1 MYTSKM
7 QKTKGI
13 PRWWDWTSVA
23 LLFLMVETSA
33 SRLVATNWTE
43 FLFLGQTL
51 AYIGFTV
58 GAALGYSRFK
68 VRIARLISFLYMVIF
83 LPLQWTLVIDQD
95 TSLEEQFASLGGRL
109 YFSYSDFFA
118 GRAVEDPIFFITLIT
133 LGFWIVGASAGFWL
147 VRRQNYLAVV
157 LPSAIVLF
165 VIQTYDN
172 FGEGRIWII
181 AFFAFL
187 ALLLLGR
194 LNHLANKNSW
204 LERRVFLS
212 PDNNIDLTGI
222 MTVAAALIIFVA
234 WTPPASLT
242 GLDSAIRTWNR
253 VTQPWRDLTERMENA
268 ISALE
273 SPSGG
278 VRGEFYG
285 SEIALGR
292 GFPLSDSV
300 MFRVQAPDLPAG
312 EKPPRYYWR
321 GYTYDYFSG
330 AQWYTTG
337 STLEDYS
344 PADGLS
350 VPLPLQVPG
359 LARFV
364 FRTGESV
371 FSLVY
376 APSQPAWFSRQ
387 GSVRSLPAGGSKE
400 VISLYATPYLQAG
413 EVYQVDALL
422 INPNVQQ
429 LREAGQA
436 YPVWVTDKYLLLPS
450 DFSPRIA
457 ELASQLTAEA
467 GNPYDK
473 AVAVT
478 RYLRDNIEYVESLP
492 QPPRNQDLLEWMLF
506 DNKQAY
512 CVYYA
517 SAEVMMLRSLGIPAR
532 MAVGFA
538 EGERISNER
547 RGDEGS
553 GDKRSGDEYTVLKK
567 DAHAWPEVY
576 FPGIGWVEF
585 EPTGGQPALSR
596 PFPPREDENLGT
608 PLRDL
613 PLLDGGEDLRDDFR
627 GLDEEGNVAVPEQVE
642 VQPLNPGWY
651 LIPILIAFAALTVY
665 FSRRYSV
672 PDRIPVFL
680 RATYE
685 RSGVQTPA
693 WIVNWER
700 WVGISSIERAFES
713 VNFSLRLLNKP
724 MPMDAT
730 PVERAQGLQ
739 KLLPKAESEI
749 AALLDEH
756 QTSLYTS
763 RKADALR
770 ARHAAMRIRWQ
781 ALNEWLRYL
790 LEGRPV
796 ESS

>member
-7 QKTKGI
+7 QKTMGI

-23 LLFLMVETSA
+23 LLFFMVETSA
-33 SRLVATNWTE
+33 SRLVATNWTG

-68 VRIARLISFLYMVIF
+68 VRIARWLSFLYMVVF
-83 LPLQWTLVIDQD
+83 LPLEWKLLVDQNV
-95 TSLEEQFASLGGRL
+95 SLEEQFASLGGRL

-118 GRAVEDPIFFITLIT
+118 GRPVEDPLFFITLIT
-133 LGFWIVGASAGFWL
+133 LGFWLIGASAGFWL
-147 VRRQNYLAVV
+147 VRRQNYLAAVI
-157 LPSAIVLF
+157 PSGIVLL
-165 VIQTYDN
+165 VIQAYDN
-172 FGEGRIWII
+172 VGGGRIWII

-194 LNHLANKNSW
+194 LNYLADKNSW

-212 PDNNIDLTGI
+212 SDNNIDLTGI
-222 MTVAAALIIFVA
+222 MTVTAALIIFAA

-253 VTQPWRDLTERMENA
+253 ITQPWRDLTERLENA
-268 ISALE
+268 VSALE

-285 SEIALGR
+285 TEITLGR

-300 MFRVQAPDLPAG
+300 MFRVQTPDLPG
-312 EKPPRYYWR
+312 DQKPPRYYWR
-321 GYTYDYFSG
+321 GYTYNYFIG
-330 AQWYTTG
+330 DQWYTTG
-337 STLEDYS
+337 SSLEEYS
-344 PADGLS
+344 PAEGLS
-350 VPLPLQVPG
+350 VPLPLQIPEPS
-359 LARFV
+359 RFI

-387 GSVRSLPAGGSKE
+387 GSVRSLPAGGRRE
-400 VISLYATPYLQAG
+400 VISLYAAPYLQAG

-422 INPNVQQ
+422 INPNVRQ

-436 YPVWVTDKYLLLPS
+436 YPAWVTDKYLQLPS

-457 ELASQLTAEA
+457 DLAGELTAA
-467 GNPYDK
+467 ADTPYDK
-473 AVAVT
+473 AVAIT

-506 DNKQAY
+506 ENRQAY

-517 SAEVMMLRSLGIPAR
+517 SAEVLMLRSLGIPAR

-538 EGERISNER
+538 QGEGRFSEET
-547 RGDEGS
+547 GA
-553 GDKRSGDEYTVLKK
+553 EYIVRKK

-596 PFPPREDENLGT
+596 PFPPRDGENLGT
-608 PLRDL
+608 PIRNL
-613 PLLDGGEDLRDDFR
+613 PLPDGDENLREDFR
-627 GLDEEGNVAVPEQVE
+627 GLQEDGDVAVPEQAE
-642 VQPLNPGWY
+642 VQPLNPSLY
-651 LIPILIAFAALTVY
+651 LIPLFIAFAALTVY

-672 PDRIPVFL
+672 PDRIPVLL
-680 RATYE
+680 RAAYE
-685 RSGVQTPA
+685 RSGVPA
-693 WIVNWER
+693 PVWVLNWER
-700 WVGISSIERAFES
+700 WAGISSIERAFES

-724 MPMDAT
+724 MPLDAT
-730 PVERAQGLQ
+730 PVERAQGL
-739 KLLPKAESEI
+739 KRLLPKAEKEI

-770 ARHAAMRIRWQ
+770 ARRAAMRIRWQ
-781 ALNEWLRYL
+781 ALFERLRYL

-796 ESS
+796 ESP

>member
-1 MYTSKM
+1 M
-7 QKTKGI
+7 QKAKGI

-51 AYIGFTV
+51 AYIGYTV
-58 GAALGYSRFK
+58 GVTLGYTRYK
-68 VRIARLISFLYMVIF
+68 VRIARLISFLYMVVF

-95 TSLEEQFASLGGRL
+95 ASLEEQFASLGGRL

-118 GRAVEDPIFFITLIT
+118 GRPVEDPVFFITLIT

-147 VRRQNYLAVV
+147 VRRQNYLAAV
-157 LPSAIVLF
+157 LPSAVVLL
-165 VIQTYDN
+165 VIQAYDN
-172 FGEGRIWII
+172 LGAGRIWII
-181 AFFAFL
+181 AFFALL
-187 ALLLLGR
+187 ALFLLGR

-222 MTVAAALIIFVA
+222 MTVAAALIVIVA
-234 WTPPASLT
+234 WTPPASLS

-253 VTQPWRDLTERMENA
+253 VTQPWRDFTESLENA

-285 SEIALGR
+285 TEIALGR

-300 MFRVQAPDLPAG
+300 MFRVQVPDLPEG
-312 EKPPRYYWR
+312 QKPPRYYWR
-321 GYTYDYFSG
+321 GYSYDYFVED
-330 AQWYTTG
+330 QWYTTG
-337 STLEDYS
+337 SVLEDYS
-344 PADGLS
+344 PADGLT
-350 VPLPLQVPG
+350 VPLPLEVPAP
-359 LARFV
+359 ARFV
-364 FRTGESV
+364 IQTGDLT

-376 APSQPAWFSRQ
+376 APSQPVWFSRQ
-387 GSVRSLPAGGSKE
+387 GSVRNLPAGGSKD
-400 VISLYATPYLQAG
+400 VISLYASPSLKAG
-413 EVYQVDALL
+413 EVYQVDAILN
-422 INPNVQQ
+422 NPNVQQ

-436 YPVWVTDKYLLLPS
+436 YPLWVTDKYLQLPS

-457 ELASQLTAEA
+457 DLAAELTAEFD
-467 GNPYDK
+467 NPYDK
-473 AVAVT
+473 TAAIT
-478 RYLRDNIEYVESLP
+478 RYLRENIEYVESLP
-492 QPPRNQDLLEWMLF
+492 QVPRNQDLLDWMLF
-506 DNKQAY
+506 ENRQAY

-517 SAEVMMLRSLGIPAR
+517 SAEVLMLRSLGIPAR
-532 MAVGFA
+532 MTVGFA
-538 EGERISNER
+538 EGERTTSE
-547 RGDEGS
+547 S
-553 GDKRSGDEYTVLKK
+553 GDRYTVRRK

-596 PFPPREDENLGT
+596 PFPPRDDEDLGA
-608 PLRDL
+608 PIRDL

-642 VQPLNPGWY
+642 VQPLNPNWY
-651 LIPILIAFAALTVY
+651 LIPLLIAFAALTVY

-672 PDRIPVFL
+672 PERIPVFL
-680 RATYE
+680 RTTYE
-685 RSGVQTPA
+685 RSGMPTPS
-693 WIVNWER
+693 WVLNWER
-700 WVGISSIERAFES
+700 WVNISAIERAFES
-713 VNFSLRLLNKP
+713 VNFSLRLLKNS
-724 MPMDAT
+724 MPLDAT
-730 PVERAQGLQ
+730 PAERAQGL
-739 KLLPKAESEI
+739 KRLLPKAEREI

-763 RKADALR
+763 READALR
-770 ARHAAMRIRWQ
+770 ARRAALRIRGQ
-781 ALNEWLRYL
+781 ALIERLRYL

-796 ESS
+796 ESP

>member
-1 MYTSKM
+1 MYTSQM
-7 QKTKGI
+7 QKAKGI
-13 PRWWDWTSVA
+13 PRWWDWTSIM
-23 LLFLMVETSA
+23 LLFLIVETSA

-58 GAALGYSRFK
+58 GVTLGYTRYK
-68 VRIARLISFLYMVIF
+68 VRIARWISFLYMVVF

-95 TSLEEQFASLGGRL
+95 ISLEEQFASLAGRL

-118 GRAVEDPIFFITLIT
+118 GRPVEDPVFFITLIT

-147 VRRQNYLAVV
+147 VRRQNYLAAV
-157 LPSAIVLF
+157 LPSAVVLF
-165 VIQTYDN
+165 VIQAYDN

-181 AFFAFL
+181 AFFALL

-222 MTVAAALIIFVA
+222 MTIAAALIIIVA
-234 WTPPASLT
+234 WTPPASLS

-253 VTQPWRDLTERMENA
+253 VTQPWRDFTESLENA
-268 ISALE
+268 VSALE

-285 SEIALGR
+285 TEITLGR

-300 MFRVQAPDLPAG
+300 MFRVQAPDLP
-312 EKPPRYYWR
+312 EEQKPPRYYWR
-321 GYTYDYFSG
+321 GYSYDYYVDN
-330 AQWYTTG
+330 QWYTTG
-337 STLEDYS
+337 SVLEDYT

-350 VPLPLQVPG
+350 VPLPLEVPEP
-359 LARFV
+359 ARFIV
-364 FRTGESV
+364 QTGETT

-376 APSQPAWFSRQ
+376 APPQTIWFSRQ
-387 GSVRSLPAGGSKE
+387 GSARNLPAGGRKD
-400 VISLYATPYLQAG
+400 VISLYASPFLQAG

-422 INPNVQQ
+422 SNPNVKQ

-436 YPVWVTDKYLLLPS
+436 YPVWVTDKYLQLPS

-457 ELASQLTAEA
+457 DLASELTAELDT
-467 GNPYDK
+467 PYDK
-473 AVAVT
+473 TAAIT
-478 RYLRDNIEYVESLP
+478 RYLRENIDYAESLP

-506 DNKQAY
+506 ENRQAY

-517 SAEVMMLRSLGIPAR
+517 SAQVLMLRSLGIPAR

-538 EGERISNER
+538 EGERTA
-547 RGDEGS
+547 DES
-553 GDKRSGDEYTVLKK
+553 GDRYTVRRK

-596 PFPPREDENLGT
+596 PLPPRDDEDFAA
-608 PLRDL
+608 PIRDL
-613 PLLDGGEDLRDDFR
+613 PLLDGGENLREDFR

-642 VQPLNPGWY
+642 VQPLNPNWY
-651 LIPILIAFAALTVY
+651 LIPLFIALAALTVY
-665 FSRRYSV
+665 FSHRYSV
-672 PDRIPVFL
+672 PDRIPVLL
-680 RATYE
+680 RTTYE
-685 RSGVQTPA
+685 RSGMPA
-693 WIVNWER
+693 PVWVVNWER
-700 WVGISSIERAFES
+700 WVGISAIERAFES
-713 VNFSLRLLNKP
+713 VNFSLRLLKNS
-724 MPMDAT
+724 MPLDAT
-730 PVERAQGLQ
+730 PVERAQRL
-739 KLLPKAESEI
+739 KRLLPKAESEI

-770 ARHAAMRIRWQ
+770 ARRAALRIRWQ
-781 ALNEWLRYL
+781 ALSERLRYL

-796 ESS
+796 ESP